1 MDGTWLLVVGGWTDV
16 MMKIRHQR
24 KSQLHI
30 TVLQLSVFEGTIARG
45 LTITQ
50 TICDRAN
57 HKGAENASHS
67 EREAWTQNSVTMT

>member
-50 TICDRAN
+50 TISDRTN
-57 HKGAENASHS
+57 
-67 EREAWTQNSVTMT
+67 QTMLNFPRIPNVQLGP